1 MSRENLMMA
10 IRIRKVN
17 GITVALCA
25 AETDP
30 QEGDIYL
37 DDSVHHAL
45 STKFGLDWESM
56 GFITNPPIDQDVAEA
71 MESQKIRDAK
81 EELEKWL
88 AQQSN

>member
-1 MSRENLMMA
+1 MA

-17 GITVALCA
+17 GVTVALCA

-37 DDSVHHAL
+37 DDNVHYAL
-45 STKFGLDWESM
+45 STKFALDWESE
-56 GFITNPPIDQDVAEA
+56 GLIVDPPIDETLVPV
-71 MESQKIRDAK
+71 MESQKLRDAK

-88 AQQSN
+88 KEQNV